1 MRRIRY
7 MPKHKC
13 TNTLYTMESI
23 LSWCLLCVQFSRA
36 MFWKI
41 QCFLSLNY
49 YRKNRLGTG
58 FLSFCYFLTIALAEG
73 KQRAI
78 VECQY
83 EMAILP
89 EGSSKRGRLKNC
101 PSFSLSFGKR
111 TQNLLK
117 SNTAILGNIS
127 QGSPVDKVIMKLKD
141 LSHSGRHWPFV
152 IERKLLV

>member
-1 MRRIRY
+1 MAI
-7 MPKHKC
+7 
-13 TNTLYTMESI
+13 
-23 LSWCLLCVQFSRA
+23 
-36 MFWKI
+36 
-41 QCFLSLNY
+41 
-49 YRKNRLGTG
+49 
-58 FLSFCYFLTIALAEG
+58 AEG

-89 EGSSKRGRLKNC
+89 EGRLKNC

-127 QGSPVDKVIMKLKD
+127 QGSPVDKVIIKLQD